1 MPRRVKA
8 GVNVN
13 IQIKDL
19 WSAWNKSFNRQL
31 CHFLFYLMKLIVH
44 FKQKESI
51 QEVGDCSIIRFQA
64 FLSHLSTFDENET
77 FH

>member
-31 CHFLFYLMKLIVH
+31 CHFFFYLMKLIVH
-44 FKQKESI
+44 FKNRTEGKYPR
-51 QEVGDCSIIRFQA
+51 GSIIRFQA